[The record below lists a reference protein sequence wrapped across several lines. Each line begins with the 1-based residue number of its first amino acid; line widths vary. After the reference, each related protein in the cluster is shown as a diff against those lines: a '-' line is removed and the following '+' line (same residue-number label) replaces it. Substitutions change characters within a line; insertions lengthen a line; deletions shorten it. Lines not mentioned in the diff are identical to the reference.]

1 VVGKGQVVVAAAAVV
16 TNHLFCIASYLR
28 LLKLNYTI
36 VLSEQKLNDKLF
48 NRGKSRACVRA
59 CVRACKRDREQHPG

>member
-1 VVGKGQVVVAAAAVV
+1 MAAAAAVV
-16 TNHLFCIASYLR
+16 VVVANHVFCIIIASYLR

-48 NRGKSRACVRA
+48 NRGKSRVRGCVRA
-59 CVRACKRDREQHPG
+59 RERER

>member
-1 VVGKGQVVVAAAAVV
+1 MVANPVFFV
-16 TNHLFCIASYLR
+16 IASYLR

-48 NRGKSRACVRA
+48 NRGKSRVRAGGRACVRA
-59 CVRACKRDREQHPG
+59 CVRERERA